1 MENREADDE
10 KSLGLGSKF
19 PKVRDVIA
27 AVCDGTLNVK
37 RYRYFFVVP
46 NIFDTNNG
54 TFSGSFFSETSLETF
69 SGTIFFRYRFQYHQR
84 NEKFLVP
91 VCHTLDSR
99 CPYGQKSI
107 WSESAIQSGQI
118 KNGGSEVEE
127 DPEAILFGV
136 HCPYIFENKPM
147 QKSVRGC
154 TTN

>member
-37 RYRYFFVVP
+37 RYQYFFVVP

-69 SGTIFFRYRFQYHQR
+69 SGTIFFRYWFRDF
-84 NEKFLVP
+84 FP
-91 VCHTLDSR
+91 VQNFSDT
-99 CPYGQKSI
+99 
-107 WSESAIQSGQI
+107 
-118 KNGGSEVEE
+118 GSETFFLYHFFPIPV
-127 DPEAILFGV
+127 PIPLKKRNIPGTGNSRYRYVTLCSPSYSYQA
-136 HCPYIFENKPM
+136 NKL
-147 QKSVRGC
+147 SN
-154 TTN
+154 TNFWLGGTWE

>member
-69 SGTIFFRYRFQYHQR
+69 SGTIFSD
-84 NEKFLVP
+84 
-91 VCHTLDSR
+91 T
-99 CPYGQKSI
+99 
-107 WSESAIQSGQI
+107 
-118 KNGGSEVEE
+118 GS
-127 DPEAILFGV
+127 
-136 HCPYIFENKPM
+136 N
-147 QKSVRGC
+147 
-154 TTN
+154 TTNEMKNSWYRYVTP